1 MNNLNRRLTVGQLA
15 GLHGINKRT
24 LHYYDQIGLFS
35 PAVKGENGYRY
46 YTLDQMPDLELI
58 LAFRELG
65 MSIEQTQAAIHC
77 GAGAIEGIL
86 SDKIADIDAKIEHL
100 RSMKRLLK
108 AKQKLSSL
116 SKTVTL
122 NRIESVFCEEE
133 TFVLSEQ
140 IVGDMD
146 ENFYLAMGQL
156 LQQERRYRLFNHE
169 YGIMLHS
176 EKVMAGRF
184 EDYDRFY
191 MKPVSGEGE
200 RLFVRPAGDYLRIV
214 VKGNWDRLPLAYQKL
229 RDHALNLSLHLAGYA
244 YERGLNETLSSNMEE
259 SVTEILVRW
268 VPSDSGAEA
277 TPAK

>member
-65 MSIEQTQAAIHC
+65 MSIGQTQAAIHC
-77 GAGAIEGIL
+77 GAGTMEDIL

-100 RSMKRLLK
+100 RSLKRLLK
-108 AKQKLSSL
+108 TKKKLSSL
-116 SKTVTL
+116 SRTLTL

-156 LQQERRYRLFNHE
+156 FQQERRYRLFNHE
-169 YGIMLHS
+169 CGIMLHS

-191 MKPVSGEGE
+191 IKPVSGEGE

-214 VKGNWDRLPLAYQKL
+214 AKGNWDRLPSAYQKL
-229 RDHALNLSLHLAGYA
+229 RDHASNRGLHLVGYA